1 MAERPIAP
9 TGTEATA
16 PDPARRRGP
25 WLRVL
30 LVLLAVTVLLT
41 VLLSVAVLTATDAFS
56 TWWHGV
62 FDQP

>member
-1 MAERPIAP
+1 MAERPTAP
-9 TGTEATA
+9 TDTETTA
-16 PDPARRRGP
+16 PDPARRRWP

-41 VLLSVAVLTATDAFS
+41 VLLSVVLFTATDLFS

-62 FDQP
+62 VDQP

>member
-9 TGTEATA
+9 TGTEASR
-16 PDPARRRGP
+16 PEPVRRRGP

-41 VLLSVAVLTATDAFS
+41 VLLSVILLTATDLFS

-62 FDQP
+62 VDQP

>member
-9 TGTEATA
+9 TGTETST
-16 PDPARRRGP
+16 PEPVRRGGP
-25 WLRVL
+25 WVRVL

-41 VLLSVAVLTATDAFS
+41 VLLSVVLFTATDLFS

-62 FDQP
+62 VDQP

>member
-1 MAERPIAP
+1 MAERPNAP

-16 PDPARRRGP
+16 PDPAPRRGP

-41 VLLSVAVLTATDAFS
+41 LLLSAVVLTATDVFS